1 MAVVDGNFDK
11 KVRLVS
17 SDTVGLAKGTASH
30 HSGILAHIANLINHL
45 SELTSLDDPD
55 ESLDELVQKMHE
67 FRRNCKKRKQKRR
80 DGN

>member
-17 SDTVGLAKGTASH
+17 SDTVGLAKG
-30 HSGILAHIANLINHL
+30 ILAHIANLINHL
-45 SELTSLDDPD
+45 SELTSLDHPD